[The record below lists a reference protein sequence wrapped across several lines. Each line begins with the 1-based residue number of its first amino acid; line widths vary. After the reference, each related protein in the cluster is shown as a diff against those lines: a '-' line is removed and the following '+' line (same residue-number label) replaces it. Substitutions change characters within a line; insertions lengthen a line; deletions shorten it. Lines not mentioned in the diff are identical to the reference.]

1 MDRKQQQQQG
11 KSVLEDK
18 ERFERTQ
25 SDQKLAHMGDKP
37 RKRSEGSSASAPTK
51 KQER

>member
-1 MDRKQQQQQG
+1 MDRKQQQG

-18 ERFERTQ
+18 ERFERKQ
-25 SDQKLAHMGDKP
+25 SDQKLTHMGDKP
-37 RKRSEGSSASAPTK
+37 QKPSEGSTAPEPTK